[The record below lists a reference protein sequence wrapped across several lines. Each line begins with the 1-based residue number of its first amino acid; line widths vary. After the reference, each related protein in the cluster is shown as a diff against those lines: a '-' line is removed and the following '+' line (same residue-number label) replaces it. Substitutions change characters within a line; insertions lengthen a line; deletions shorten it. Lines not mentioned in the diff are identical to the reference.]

1 MQTINMEILSQKEL
15 VHPAQIKSSQN
26 EKANTG
32 IKFYIYAVA
41 FAALLSAVGILWDIS
56 WHESIGRDRFLTP
69 PHILIYLGAIFGG
82 AFSAIQVLYNTFT
95 ATEKTKGSFVKVWG
109 IFYASLGSLFCIW
122 GAIAMLTSAPFDNWW
137 HSAYGLDV
145 KVFSPPHALLLLGI
159 FFLEFGGCISIC
171 KYLNLANPSD
181 KSLRILQVL
190 FVIAASSLLCL
201 IYTISNPVIKIRAM
215 RGALFYQTVAAISLL
230 ILPALSRSLRMKW
243 GMTAIAVGYFILQ
256 ASVNWILQMFHAE
269 PKLGPIL
276 THTTHF
282 QPEMFPMLIM
292 IPAIFMDLVMLKSK
306 SNDWMKSFFLSLI
319 FVLLMVAIQYPF
331 SGFLLQ
337 SPHSRNWF
345 FGGDAW
351 FFGAPPD
358 SPYRFKFSPTDIQ
371 KPLRFIVGIFGAVI
385 IGTIISR
392 ISLRWGNWM
401 LRIQR

>member
-1 MQTINMEILSQKEL
+1 MEISNQTAPLQTFS
-15 VHPAQIKSSQN
+15 IKTNDAKTEQP
-26 EKANTG
+26 G
-32 IKFYIYAVA
+32 IKLYIYVVTL
-41 FAALLSAVGILWDIS
+41 AALFSAIGILWDIS
-56 WHESIGRDRFLTP
+56 WHASVGRDRFLTP

-82 AFSAIQVLYNTFT
+82 LFSAIQVLYTTLTIKKQNR
-95 ATEKTKGSFVKVWG
+95 GSYVKVWG
-109 IFYASLGSLFCIW
+109 VFYASLGSLFCIW

-159 FFLEFGGCISIC
+159 FFLEFGGCVSIS
-171 KYLNLANPSD
+171 KYLNLAKPTD
-181 KSLRILQVL
+181 KSLRLLRILL
-190 FVIAASSLLCL
+190 VIASSSLLCL
-201 IYTISNPVIKIRAM
+201 IYTISNPVIKIRYM
-215 RGALFYQTVAAISLL
+215 RGALFYQTVTAITLL

-243 GMTAIAVGYFILQ
+243 GMTAIAIGYFTLQ
-256 ASVNWILQMFHAE
+256 ATVNWVLQIFHAE

-282 QPEMFPMLIM
+282 QPAMFPMLIM
-292 IPAIFMDLVMLKSK
+292 IPAMFMDLVMTKSK
-306 SNDWMKSFFLSLI
+306 SNDWMKSGLLSLI
-319 FVLLMVAIQYPF
+319 FVLLIVAIQYPF

-345 FGGDAW
+345 FGGNAW

-358 SPYRFKFSPTDIQ
+358 SPYRYKFSPADVQ
-371 KPLRFIVGIFGAVI
+371 KIPRFAVGIFIAII

>member
-1 MQTINMEILSQKEL
+1 MEITNQKVVPTVTYVKFGKNEGKKNS
-15 VHPAQIKSSQN
+15 IK
-26 EKANTG
+26 
-32 IKFYIYAVA
+32 IYIYAVA
-41 FAALLSAVGILWDIS
+41 LAALFSAVGVLWDIS
-56 WHESIGRDRFLTP
+56 WHASIGRDQFLTP

-82 AFSAIQVLYNTFT
+82 LFSAIQVLINTFGT
-95 ATEKTKGSFVKVWG
+95 PPEKKGSFVKVWG

-159 FFLEFGGCISIC
+159 FFLEFGGCVSIC

-181 KSLRILQVL
+181 KSLRILRVL
-190 FVIAASSLLCL
+190 LVVASSSLLCL
-201 IYTISNPVIKIRAM
+201 LYTISNPVIKIRYM
-215 RGALFYQTVAAISLL
+215 RRDLFYVAVTAITLL
-230 ILPALSRSLRMKW
+230 ILPALSRSMRMKW
-243 GMTAIAVGYFILQ
+243 GMTAIAIGYFTLQ
-256 ASVNWILQMFHAE
+256 ATVNWVLQIFPAE

-276 THTTHF
+276 THITHF
-282 QPEMFPMLIM
+282 QPAMFPMLIM
-292 IPAIFMDLVMLKSK
+292 IPAVLMDLVLLKSK
-306 SNDWMKSFFLSLI
+306 SSDWMKSFFMSAI
-319 FVLLMVAIQYPF
+319 FVLLIVAIQYPF

-337 SPHSRNWF
+337 SPKSRNWF

-351 FFGAPPD
+351 FFGAPPN

-371 KPLRFIVGIFGAVI
+371 TFPRFAIGIIGAIV

-392 ISLRWGNWM
+392 ISLLWGNWM